1 MILARVLSLTR
12 EGWLESCPGD
22 DELVP
27 YWRHRHE
34 LTVEAGC
41 VLLGAR
47 AVVPVSLRA
56 TVLRELHEGHPG
68 VSRMKSLA
76 RSKV

>member
-12 EGWLESCPGD
+12 EGWLESYPGD

-41 VLLGAR
+41 VAWSQSSGPGQFA
-47 AVVPVSLRA
+47 
-56 TVLRELHEGHPG
+56 GHSTAG
-68 VSRMKSLA
+68 TTRGTYRGLQDEVIS
-76 RSKV
+76 